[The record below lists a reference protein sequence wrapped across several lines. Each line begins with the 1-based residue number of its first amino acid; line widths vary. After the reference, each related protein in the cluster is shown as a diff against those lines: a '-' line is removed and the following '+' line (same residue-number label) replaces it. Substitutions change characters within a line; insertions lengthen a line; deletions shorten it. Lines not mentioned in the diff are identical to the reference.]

1 MSKAI
6 TSDARGVNVSGE
18 MTIFSAAELKKPLF
32 DALNKAK
39 KGKAGAA
46 LEMDLS
52 NVTEFDTAGLQ
63 LLLLARQQ
71 AAATG
76 RGFHISAASVAVR
89 EAFALCGATGLLAD
103 APAGEI
109 VL

>member
-6 TSDARGVNVSGE
+6 SSDARGVHVDGE
-18 MTIFSAAELKKPLF
+18 MTIFSAGELKQPL
-32 DALNKAK
+32 L
-39 KGKAGAA
+39 AA
-46 LEMDLS
+46 LKPKKAAKGPVEMDLS

-71 AAATG
+71 AAASGRNFQVTG
-76 RGFHISAASVAVR
+76 ASAAVR
-89 EAFALCGATGLLAD
+89 EAFELCGANGLLAD

>member
-6 TSDARGVNVSGE
+6 TSDARGVHVSGE
-18 MTIFSAAELKKPLF
+18 MTIFSAAELKQPLLAALKP
-32 DALNKAK
+32 K
-39 KGKAGAA
+39 KGRTGAP
-46 LEMDLS
+46 DLDLAE
-52 NVTEFDTAGLQ
+52 VTEFDTAGLQ

-71 AAATG
+71 ATRAG
-76 RGFHISAASVAVR
+76 RELRVGAASVAVR
-89 EAFALCGATGLLAD
+89 EALALCGAVGLLAD

>member
-6 TSDARGVNVSGE
+6 TSDARGVRVSGE
-18 MTIFSAAELKKPLF
+18 MTIFSAAGLKEPLLAALKPK
-32 DALNKAK
+32 KAK
-39 KGKAGAA
+39 AGGA

-71 AAATG
+71 AAAAG
-76 RGFHISAASVAVR
+76 REFRVGAASVAVR